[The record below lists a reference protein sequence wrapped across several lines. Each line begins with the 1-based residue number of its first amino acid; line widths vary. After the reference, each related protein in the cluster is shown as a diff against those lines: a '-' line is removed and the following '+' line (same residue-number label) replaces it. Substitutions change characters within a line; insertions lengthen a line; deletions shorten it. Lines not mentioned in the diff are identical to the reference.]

1 MSLSNTEPDV
11 IADKSFLSKT
21 AGNDS
26 PEFNL
31 LSETN
36 QSFQDWLEDLNTSQA
51 SSVDSAQYNA
61 APKASRE
68 IVFEGALAVEGYL
81 AGVVCSPDGT
91 LILGERG
98 EIDGDIRVKVAIVHG
113 LVRGDI
119 HATGKVE
126 LGSTSRVIGDI
137 ETPEL
142 AIQPGAVFEGRC
154 AFPPS
159 AQGNQPTAANAQP
172 DQSLTASN

>member
-1 MSLSNTEPDV
+1 MSFSNTESDV

-21 AGNDS
+21 AGTDS

-36 QSFQDWLEDLNTSQA
+36 QSFQDRLEDLSIPEA
-51 SSVDSAQYNA
+51 PPVDSQHLNA
-61 APKASRE
+61 PNYLPKPPRE
-68 IVFEGALAVEGYL
+68 ISFEGTLKVNGYL

-98 EIDGDIRVKVAIVHG
+98 EIDSDIFVKVAVIHG
-113 LVRGDI
+113 SVRGDI
-119 HATGKVE
+119 HATRKVE

-154 AFPPS
+154 AFPPR
-159 AQGNQPTAANAQP
+159 ATDEQP
-172 DQSLTASN
+172 DLSVAVTN